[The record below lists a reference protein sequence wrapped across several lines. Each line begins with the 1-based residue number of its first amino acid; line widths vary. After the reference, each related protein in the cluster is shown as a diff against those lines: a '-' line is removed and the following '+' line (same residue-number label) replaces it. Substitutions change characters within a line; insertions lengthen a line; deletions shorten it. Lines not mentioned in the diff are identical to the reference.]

1 MLSARPRLRRRHRG
15 CSPRVRGRGERGR
28 TKERE
33 TRVARPPVH
42 VCSPRGA
49 PNITGWLPAQVRSR
63 TIRSGGRGQSFKF
76 TGRSFIDHSLTPEPR
91 DPRSWQA
98 HACTS
103 PQSLFDHSHM
113 SEPWRWRA
121 LTSTSLSF
129 RTLWAPVPRNK
140 IYEVVTVQR
149 EYEIKR
155 TTKSSA
161 KQKQERR
168 QSIQRLSLKMKRD
181 PADAVQ
187 WVA

>member
-1 MLSARPRLRRRHRG
+1 MSVRIYPAY
-15 CSPRVRGRGERGR
+15 CSPSQTGFPAL
-28 TKERE
+28 
-33 TRVARPPVH
+33 TRPKRISTVGAFLTSACPA
-42 VCSPRGA
+42 PR
-49 PNITGWLPAQVRSR
+49 S
-63 TIRSGGRGQSFKF
+63 
-76 TGRSFIDHSLTPEPR
+76 IDHSLTPEPR
-91 DPRSWQA
+91 DPSSWQA

-140 IYEVVTVQR
+140 VYEVVTVQR